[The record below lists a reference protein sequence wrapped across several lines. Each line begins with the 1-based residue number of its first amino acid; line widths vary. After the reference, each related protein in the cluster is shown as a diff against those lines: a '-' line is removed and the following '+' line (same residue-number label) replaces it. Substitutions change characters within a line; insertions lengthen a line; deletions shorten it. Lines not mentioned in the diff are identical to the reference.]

1 MEIEVFGERIHLLPQ
16 KAIALPFHKTLIIAD
31 LHFGKIN
38 HFRKSGIPVPAR
50 ANAKNTETLI
60 DLLNTIKP
68 ERTIF
73 LGDLFHSHYN
83 EEWDVVGQV
92 LKHFS
97 SCRFELVRGNHDILS
112 QRQYERHNITVYENG
127 LTLGKFL
134 LTHEPLEETSEE
146 AFNLAG
152 HIHPGVRLT
161 GKGKQTLA
169 LPCFY
174 FGQRHGILPAFGAFT
189 GIALLTPKKEDQIFV
204 VADGQVQGINS

>member
-1 MEIEVFGERIHLLPQ
+1 MKIELFEEVVHLLPL
-16 KAIALPFHKTLIIAD
+16 KAILLPSHKALLIAD

-50 ANAKNTETLI
+50 ANNKNTETLI

-97 SCRFELVRGNHDILS
+97 LCRFELVRGNHDILS
-112 QRQYERHNITVYENG
+112 QRQYERHRITVYEEK
-127 LTLGKFL
+127 LALGKFV
-134 LTHEPLEETSEE
+134 LTHQPLGNPPNGMY
-146 AFNLAG
+146 NLAG
-152 HIHPGVRLT
+152 HLHPGVQMT
-161 GKGKQTLA
+161 GKGRQTIT
-169 LPCFY
+169 LPCFS
-174 FGQRHGILPAFGAFT
+174 FGKSQGILPAFGSFT
-189 GIALLTPKKEDQIFV
+189 GLARVLPRKEDRIFV
-204 VADGQVQGINS
+204 VANNKVRQVN